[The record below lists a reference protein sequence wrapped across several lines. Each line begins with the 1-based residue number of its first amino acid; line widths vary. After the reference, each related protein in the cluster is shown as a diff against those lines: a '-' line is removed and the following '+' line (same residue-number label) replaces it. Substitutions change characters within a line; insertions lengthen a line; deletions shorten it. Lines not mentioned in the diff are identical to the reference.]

1 MALHSPHAHDL
12 STDIE
17 EKTPEVLDSDKF
29 ADEDSA
35 SELSIDFATYHDEH
49 AGRLIV
55 DPEEARLEFGEK
67 VAARLKLTE
76 DGTKVL
82 WPQPTDS
89 PEDPQNWSARRKTLQ
104 LVIITIASFGL
115 DFNHGIGIAAVWALA
130 KQFNTTTGVIN
141 NLTTNWSIFVVGW
154 GCIFSVILIRRYG
167 RLPVIFWSQILALS
181 FLVGCTFAPN
191 LKTFAGTHH
200 TTQRKPLFSSPMQQG
215 LYVVTDMYP
224 FHLQARKLN
233 IWTMSFIIAPF
244 MSPFALGFLV
254 ARADWRWGYG
264 VGNMYLATV
273 LLLIVFLGEE
283 TMYDRKVK
291 PIPPRPSHGL
301 RYRVETLLGVTG
313 AKMAKHR
320 ATW

>member
-1 MALHSPHAHDL
+1 M
-12 STDIE
+12 
-17 EKTPEVLDSDKF
+17 
-29 ADEDSA
+29 
-35 SELSIDFATYHDEH
+35 DFAAYHDDH
-49 AGRLIV
+49 AGRLVV

-104 LVIITIASFGL
+104 LVIIIIASFGL

-141 NLTTNWSIFVVGW
+141 NLTSNWSIFVVGW

-191 LKTFAGTHH
+191 LKTFAAMRVLSSFFGT
-200 TTQRKPLFSSPMQQG
+200 TPQVAVTFTFTLCQALLSSPMQQG

-233 IWTMSFIIAPF
+233 IWTMSFVISPF

-254 ARADWRWGYG
+254 ARANWRWAYG
-264 VGNMYLATV
+264 VGSMYLVTV
-273 LLLIVFLGEE
+273 LLLIVFLAEE

-320 ATW
+320 ATWS